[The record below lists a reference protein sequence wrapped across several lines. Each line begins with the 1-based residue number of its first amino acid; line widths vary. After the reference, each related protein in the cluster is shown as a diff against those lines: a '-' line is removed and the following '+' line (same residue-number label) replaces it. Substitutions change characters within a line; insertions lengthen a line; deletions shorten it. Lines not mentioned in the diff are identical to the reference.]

1 MTIRRA
7 VVIRIAGDAE
17 IGAAIRD
24 GMEMRGTPSPAL
36 RATSPRGGGKGET
49 TSFVSADALPPS
61 PKGEGIGY
69 GEKRDPA
76 RLEADAVA
84 RAWLDGQRLK
94 QAVGNDKG
102 PEDYRLMLTKA
113 RGNYAERCAGPVA
126 RKLWALAGLIV
137 LGVERFFAWEEAR
150 WREG

>member
-1 MTIRRA
+1 MIARRA

-24 GMEMRGTPSPAL
+24 GMEMRGTTPSVGCADSSLSEGAL
-36 RATSPRGGGKGET
+36 TTTRA
-49 TSFVSADALPPS
+49 
-61 PKGEGIGY
+61 
-69 GEKRDPA
+69 DPA

-113 RGNYAERCAGPVA
+113 RGNYAERAAGPVA

-137 LGVERFFAWEEAR
+137 LGVERFFAWEDAR